1 MNNSS
6 VIKVNL
12 SIPSAEVC
20 CLSLYHGS
28 AIMVVNTLIALL
40 GTFGNFLV
48 CKAVLAKPRLRRCSN
63 IPLLSLAI
71 ADLIIT
77 VICET
82 LVVAMVGKITFLHEC
97 APSLELGYSLLANL
111 CCSSSLMHLV
121 AISMDRFLAVTFPLR
136 HGRIMKNYGLKNH
149 AGGSVGCRFCIRHSS
164 TALPEKNL
172 LLSCSNVCR
181 WLFPHVRLLLVDIA
195 YFGQG
200 KETKG
205 PCGSA
210 IIHWCQFESRTACCT
225 NTGNCDHFVFCHL
238 VSVDCCFFHHRKI
251 SGWKLWSSI
260 HVD

>member
-6 VIKVNL
+6 VIKVNP

-48 CKAVLAKPRLRRCSN
+48 CIAVLTKPRLRRCSN

-77 VICET
+77 VICEP

-136 HGRIMKNYGLKNH
+136 HGRIMKNYGLKIML
-149 AGGSVGCRFCIRHSS
+149 ATVWVVAFAFAIVRQLF
-164 TALPEKNL
+164 PKKNL

-181 WLFPHVRLLLVDIA
+181 WLFPHVRLLPVDIA

-205 PCGSA
+205 PSGSA
-210 IIHWCQFESRTACCT
+210 IIY
-225 NTGNCDHFVFCHL
+225 
-238 VSVDCCFFHHRKI
+238 
-251 SGWKLWSSI
+251 
-260 HVD
+260 

>member
-6 VIKVNL
+6 VIKVNP

-48 CKAVLAKPRLRRCSN
+48 CKAVLTKPRLRRCSN

-77 VICET
+77 VICEP

-111 CCSSSLMHLV
+111 CCSTSLMHLV
-121 AISMDRFLAVTFPLR
+121 AISMDRFLAVTFLVTV
-136 HGRIMKNYGLKNH
+136 
-149 AGGSVGCRFCIRHSS
+149 GS
-164 TALPEKNL
+164 
-172 LLSCSNVCR
+172 
-181 WLFPHVRLLLVDIA
+181 
-195 YFGQG
+195 
-200 KETKG
+200 
-205 PCGSA
+205 
-210 IIHWCQFESRTACCT
+210 
-225 NTGNCDHFVFCHL
+225 
-238 VSVDCCFFHHRKI
+238 
-251 SGWKLWSSI
+251 
-260 HVD
+260 

>member
-6 VIKVNL
+6 VIKVNP
-12 SIPSAEVC
+12 SIHSAEVC

-48 CKAVLAKPRLRRCSN
+48 CLAVLTKPRLRRCSN

-77 VICET
+77 VICEP

-111 CCSSSLMHLV
+111 CCSSSVMHLV

-136 HGRIMKNYGLKNH
+136 HGRIMKNYGLKIML
-149 AGGSVGCRFCIRHSS
+149 ATVWVVAFAFTIVRQ
-164 TALPEKNL
+164 
-172 LLSCSNVCR
+172 
-181 WLFPHVRLLLVDIA
+181 LFPRKTYYLAAVMFAVGYFLMFVCYLLILLTLVRGRKRKGRLGAQSSIDVNLKVERRVALTLAIVIILFSVSWFPLVD
-195 YFGQG
+195 
-200 KETKG
+200 
-205 PCGSA
+205 
-210 IIHWCQFESRTACCT
+210 
-225 NTGNCDHFVFCHL
+225 V
-238 VSVDCCFFHHRKI
+238 FFHYRKI
-251 SGWKLWSSI
+251 SGWKVWSSI
-260 HVD
+260 HVN